1 MNLSFTDQEIM
12 IFFVHKKKKEYT
24 FSTNILI
31 FASVPFLSQ
40 H

>member
-12 IFFVHKKKKEYT
+12 IFLFTRKENEYT

-31 FASVPFLSQ
+31 FASIPFLTQ

>member
-12 IFFVHKKKKEYT
+12 ILFCSQEKKEYT